1 MQFIKANFT
10 LICATWLMKNYKESL
25 EQKVSTDNFVRT
37 ISICFKLSFFFSF
50 KFTDQNIVLFI
61 SP

>member
-25 EQKVSTDNFVRT
+25 EQKVCTDNFV
-37 ISICFKLSFFFSF
+37 
-50 KFTDQNIVLFI
+50 
-61 SP
+61 